1 MGTSNVADKVVVITG
16 ASSGIGE
23 SIAKL
28 LARQGAKVVIG
39 ARRKNRID
47 AGVKEILAAGGK
59 AVGYTPEDAVGV
71 ARKLLPDILS
81 YDPRGPARSP
91 HNGRTLTDVVVDV
104 FFSMLTN
111 GKVTGDKVGPHS
123 DLLDGFP
130 YLGPPH
136 GFTPKGMKENL

>member
-81 YDPRGPARSP
+81 YDTRRPSSFPQ
-91 HNGRTLTDVVVDV
+91 NGRTLRDDVVDP

-111 GKVTGDKVGPHS
+111 GTVTGDKVGPHN
-123 DLLDGFP
+123 DLLDEFP
-130 YLGPPH
+130 YVGPPH
-136 GFTPKGMKENL
+136 DV